1 MHTTLFHHHIIFR
14 MSGWCGVEKSR
25 SIETPP
31 PYLEPPSQGAQHG
44 DTRQEEGEE
53 LQQGHQQGDV
63 MEQEDTTV
71 DGVQEDIFQSDSSEC
86 SFSLDGALRA
96 TGYDPNDWNTW
107 ESSQYTPSQLVNHE
121 RSDLVGSSTLPVI
134 YEAVSPA
141 VVDTQEKESDSDT
154 VKELKHELKELM
166 SEVSE
171 LKTHKW
177 RLRQEVSLLL
187 TALENQQQKREN
199 DCSELATTQFN
210 LEVENLHRMQHND
223 MVHTIRARYSRL
235 AEMYYQTL
243 LTNELSVIQTRVRKL
258 LEEVQ

>member
-1 MHTTLFHHHIIFR
+1 

-31 PYLEPPSQGAQHG
+31 PYLDLPPHGAQHG
-44 DTRQEEGEE
+44 DALQARGEE
-53 LQQGHQQGDV
+53 LQQGHQQGDS

-71 DGVQEDIFQSDSSEC
+71 DGVPEDIFQSDSSEN
-86 SFSLDGALRA
+86 SFSMDRALRA
-96 TGYDPNDWNTW
+96 TGYNPDDWNTW

-141 VVDTQEKESDSDT
+141 AVDTQEEESDSDK
-154 VKELKHELKELM
+154 VKELKHELKELV
-166 SEVSE
+166 SEISE

-177 RLRQEVSLLL
+177 RLRQEVTLLL
-187 TALENQQQKREN
+187 NALENQKQKREQ
-199 DCSELATTQFN
+199 DCSELANTQFN
-210 LEVENLHRMQHND
+210 LEVENLRRTQHNEV
-223 MVHTIRARYSRL
+223 VHTIRVRYSRL

-243 LTNELSVIQTRVRKL
+243 LTNELSATQTRVRRTL
-258 LEEVQ
+258 DEVQ